1 MRPRQL
7 LVAAAVIAAGSF
19 AVRLRWSWDGDT
31 FLVLR
36 WPEWPQGAVLFT
48 LAPVTAARRAA
59 GGPVPP
65 HPHAGNAP
73 PHTPVP
79 PDLTAVKADRYPVFR
94 VVLD

>member
-19 AVRLRWSWDGDT
+19 AVRLRWPWDGDT

-48 LAPVTAARRAA
+48 LAPVT
-59 GGPVPP
+59 
-65 HPHAGNAP
+65 
-73 PHTPVP
+73 
-79 PDLTAVKADRYPVFR
+79 
-94 VVLD
+94 